1 MNATALAPTVGLIL
15 HFRHH
20 AHTAACLAA
29 LQADGV
35 DRAVLVDNSE
45 DDGASLSLLHPALA
59 TLAAQGMDV
68 AICEPGRN
76 LGFSAGVNRGLA
88 EIRKRFGAVCVLL
101 INNDA
106 RLRPGG
112 HSALR
117 GAIEQGNELAGA
129 AQQSSAGETIAS
141 AFYHPST
148 GLLLSQPG
156 PGTYEILSGCCML
169 LAPRLA
175 TPPLFDEDFFFYGD
189 DAELGWRLKQRGI
202 PQAMVPTALVEHETS
217 TGSRN
222 GSMFYEYHM
231 ARAHWLLAG
240 KVAGNRAQ
248 HAVYLVGRA
257 LFLPMRAL
265 LRAVR
270 QRTLVPVRAL
280 FAASWDVALGRR
292 RSLTPPPR

>member
-1 MNATALAPTVGLIL
+1 MNPTALASTVGLIL

-20 AHTAACLAA
+20 AHTAACLAS
-29 LQADGV
+29 LHADGI

-45 DDGASLSLLHPALA
+45 DDGASLSLLRPALA
-59 TLAAQGMDV
+59 SLAVQGMDM

-76 LGFSAGVNRGLA
+76 LGFSAGVNLGLA
-88 EIRKRFGAVCVLL
+88 EIRKRFGEVCVLL

-117 GAIEQGNELAGA
+117 GAIEQGNELAVA
-129 AQQSSAGETIAS
+129 PQQSPAGETITS
-141 AFYHPST
+141 AFYHPATS
-148 GLLLSQPG
+148 LLLRRFM
-156 PGTYEILSGCCML
+156 PGTYEVLSGCCML

-189 DAELGWRLKQRGI
+189 DAELCWRLKQRGI
-202 PQAMVPTALVEHETS
+202 PQAKVPTALVEHDAS

-231 ARAHWLLAG
+231 VRAHWLLAG
-240 KVAGNRAQ
+240 KLAGNGAQ
-248 HAVYLVGRA
+248 HGLYLAGRA

-270 QRTLVPVRAL
+270 QRTMVPVRAL
-280 FAASWDVALGRR
+280 FAASRDVALGRR
-292 RSLTPPPR
+292 RSMTPPPR